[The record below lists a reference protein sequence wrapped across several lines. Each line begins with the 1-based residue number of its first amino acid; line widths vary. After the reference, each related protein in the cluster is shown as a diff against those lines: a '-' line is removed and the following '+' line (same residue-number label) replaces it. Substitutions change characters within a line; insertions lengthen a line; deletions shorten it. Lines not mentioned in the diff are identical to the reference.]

1 MRATAAP
8 RAWYGADHG
17 HLALFVYASS
27 NSSEGMSTLFFLEVL
42 SCVHV
47 TLGSVVERVTLGPGK
62 APPGSLTGPQRA
74 HWQRRR
80 RGHHLVVLC
89 RVRAYR
95 GLACICTDSAGSCW
109 VLCLPG
115 SVISVWPTACREMRH
130 VAEEVA
136 HNSSGRV
143 MLREIRWK
151 TFSDGFPNLFIEV
164 GMGSGWRIEV
174 PGASL
179 KCAPC
184 WLWAPC
190 SSGRARH
197 PVPRH
202 RVFGVLLARGAP
214 V

>member
-1 MRATAAP
+1 MLVSVWWRARTSRLLKSLPLSPQAPSPPEHWQRVRIVTVAVAALVARVGPMPAGVQWQMRATAAP
-8 RAWYGADHG
+8 QAWYGADHG

-27 NSSEGMSTLFFLEVL
+27 IPSEGMSTLFFLEVL

-109 VLCLPG
+109 VL
-115 SVISVWPTACREMRH
+115 
-130 VAEEVA
+130 
-136 HNSSGRV
+136 
-143 MLREIRWK
+143 
-151 TFSDGFPNLFIEV
+151 
-164 GMGSGWRIEV
+164 
-174 PGASL
+174 
-179 KCAPC
+179 AP
-184 WLWAPC
+184 
-190 SSGRARH
+190 
-197 PVPRH
+197 
-202 RVFGVLLARGAP
+202 
-214 V
+214 